1 MSEERIKLFVGCAP
15 NGEDAE
21 SQMVLEYTARK
32 HSSMPIDIVWM
43 QHSNDPMNF
52 WAGWKSSTWATP
64 FSGFRWGIPAAC
76 GYEGQA
82 IYMDSDMI
90 ILDDLAKLWN
100 EPWDD
105 SAIIQMKG
113 GWRTCVAKWECRRA
127 GEVLPTIGEI
137 RENPH
142 SHQQLFS
149 SLQQHPYLVQKF
161 DRQWNN
167 FDGENDKIEDIKILH
182 YTDMSTQ
189 PHGKYA
195 VPRLQEELRTHWFD
209 GEFREHRRQ
218 DVQDT
223 FDKYYDEAI
232 ESGLLPGD
240 YYDLDNI
247 VEYDKESQQ
256 GYSASNGF
264 DVTKGE

>member
-149 SLQQHPYLVQKF
+149 SLQQHPHLVQKF

-223 FDKYYDEAI
+223 FDKYYEEAI

>member
-149 SLQQHPYLVQKF
+149 SLQQHPHLVQKF

-209 GEFREHRRQ
+209 GDFREHRRQ

-223 FDKYYDEAI
+223 FDKYYNEAL
-232 ESGLLPGD
+232 END
-240 YYDLDNI
+240 YTVEQYYDLDNI